1 MVRLLCILVSISFA
15 FGGRPAAAGFVTISP
30 TGSTGPGGTI
40 TFSEI
45 GPFDTTSA
53 NVNTDFTSLSFI
65 PIAATVSDSSP
76 VSIYGTNV
84 NDTGATWTQF
94 TVTVVSGSAFFQ
106 DPNNPFDPYSTYTD
120 NPNWSVSLVN
130 NGQTAI
136 FSGGLIS
143 AGDSLDTFLGIV
155 VTNPS
160 QPFTIDLTASAVPEP
175 SSMFL
180 AAIGVMV
187 LWAKRAARLVA
198 RNVLAILA
206 GVLALA
212 PSISSAGSPQ
222 VVPAYQNNFSI
233 QVVGTVPVLPAQ
245 MTFGPSGLLYVMT
258 VDAGPISFVYNQT
271 NGRLSSPIK
280 ASPKVHGIGIAF
292 HGNNMYL
299 TSTDGSIHKLNDAN
313 GNGVWGEVGEL
324 DVAIV
329 KGDAHRL
336 RIH

>member
-1 MVRLLCILVSISFA
+1 
-15 FGGRPAAAGFVTISP
+15 
-30 TGSTGPGGTI
+30 
-40 TFSEI
+40 
-45 GPFDTTSA
+45 
-53 NVNTDFTSLSFI
+53 
-65 PIAATVSDSSP
+65 
-76 VSIYGTNV
+76 
-84 NDTGATWTQF
+84 
-94 TVTVVSGSAFFQ
+94 
-106 DPNNPFDPYSTYTD
+106 
-120 NPNWSVSLVN
+120 VSLVN

-212 PSISSAGSPQ
+212 PSISNAGSPQ
-222 VVPAYQNNFSI
+222 VVPAYQNNFSL
-233 QVVGTVPVLPAQ
+233 QAVGTVPGLPAQ
-245 MTFGPSGLLYVMT
+245 MTFGPSGLLYIMT
-258 VDAGPISFVYNQT
+258 VDAGPISFVYNPT

-280 ASPKVHGIGIAF
+280 AAPRVHGIGIAF

-324 DVAIV
+324 AWITDLSQVVDQTGSANAFTTEPPVLSQALIQNDAGPFTTVGAGKLVVHSAGTRRVLQRILATGVFVAGLCEAGGSRWAGV
-329 KGDAHRL
+329 TDPGYSFRERMPESVGAPRRRALLPHRS
-336 RIH
+336 